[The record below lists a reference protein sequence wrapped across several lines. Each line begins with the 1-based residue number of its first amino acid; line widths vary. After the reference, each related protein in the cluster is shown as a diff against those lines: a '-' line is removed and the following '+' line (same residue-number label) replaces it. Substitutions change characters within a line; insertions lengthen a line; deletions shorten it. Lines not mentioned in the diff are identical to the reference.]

1 MFSELNTN
9 KVEDDRVWWSRNK
22 SRVAI
27 PREMIIKIAAR
38 KYLKIYCGGGLSGG
52 GGIANKLKRG
62 PQIIYFHEILSKYF
76 MKKNIGKL
84 FSNKSI
90 FYFCNKW
97 KTFKIF
103 LAMKLC
109 KNAREFSQL
118 K

>member
-1 MFSELNTN
+1 MFSELNKN

-76 MKKNIGKL
+76 MKKISVNSFQINRYFISATNGKRL
-84 FSNKSI
+84 K
-90 FYFCNKW
+90 YF
-97 KTFKIF
+97 
-103 LAMKLC
+103 
-109 KNAREFSQL
+109 
-118 K
+118 

>member
-1 MFSELNTN
+1 MWKRDFVDCIVNLTKIKLKTTECGGHET
-9 KVEDDRVWWSRNK
+9 

-76 MKKNIGKL
+76 MKKISVNSFQINRYFISATNGKRL
-84 FSNKSI
+84 K
-90 FYFCNKW
+90 YF
-97 KTFKIF
+97 
-103 LAMKLC
+103 
-109 KNAREFSQL
+109 
-118 K
+118 